1 MEDNNNKK
9 GKKSV
14 VNVSVVLSFAVAIFA
29 IFSLVM
35 ADLSLG
41 QRSNVSY
48 AAPDTLPSSF
58 TFNTGDGL
66 IGSGLDGN
74 NINRTF
80 GTRMYMANND
90 PDTPVFCVEH
100 ANDNINNNETYT
112 SDVDIE
118 DYGLLYL
125 LNSSSANGIQISDV
139 TGEEGKYV
147 DSWITQVAI
156 WVYLYE
162 KNGGSNIET
171 TSPHYISPDELL
183 AIKSANKI
191 VRRIGGDP
199 GNVVNVYGAD
209 GNGDNL
215 YDRYVSV
222 LVTNALKASSLVK
235 LDVTLEN
242 KEISTTEKKDFYYS
256 APIRVTGSPSS
267 ALKSYTVS
275 LNGVDGAVAVDKD
288 LEELPGVVTNPG
300 VNSEFY
306 VRIPAD
312 KITKEIQKVTVSVN
326 GTFDTLEGKYYVGT
340 GDLQKVVTVKAGE
353 KTISDGTEVEFY
365 GSDDTGMSTAQ
376 TIYFIGLIVLLCG
389 VGIVYANAKPVQ
401 VKQ

>member
-48 AAPDTLPSSF
+48 AAPDTLPDSF

-66 IGSGLDGN
+66 VGSGLDESN
-74 NINRTF
+74 NNHSF
-80 GTRMYMANND
+80 GLRMYMANND
-90 PDTPVFCVEH
+90 PDSPVFCVEH

-112 SDVDIE
+112 SDADIE

-125 LNSSSANGIQISDV
+125 LNGSFANGIKITDV
-139 TGEEGKYV
+139 EGENAKYV
-147 DSWITQVAI
+147 EAWVTQAAI

-162 KNGGSNIET
+162 KGGASNIPT
-171 TSPHYISPDELL
+171 TSPHYISPEELNG
-183 AIKSANKI
+183 IKYATKI
-191 VRRIGGDP
+191 VRRINGDP
-199 GNVVNVYGAD
+199 GNTETVYE
-209 GNGDNL
+209 GDNL
-215 YDRYVSV
+215 YQRYISG
-222 LVTNALKASSLVK
+222 LVNRALNASSLVK
-235 LDVTLEN
+235 LDVTLDN
-242 KEISTTEKKDFYYS
+242 KEISTTEKKDFYFS
-256 APIRVTGSPSS
+256 APITVTGDPSS

-275 LNGVDGAVAVDKD
+275 LNGVDGAVAVDQNLD
-288 LEELPGVVTNPG
+288 ELPAVVTNPG
-300 VNSEFY
+300 VNSVFY

-312 KITKEIQKVTVSVN
+312 KIAKEIQKVTVSVN

-340 GDLQKVVTVKAGE
+340 GDLQKVVTVKAGQ

>member
-48 AAPDTLPSSF
+48 AAPDTLPDSF

-66 IGSGLDGN
+66 VASGLDQN
-74 NINRTF
+74 SQNQSF
-80 GTRMYMANND
+80 GLRMYMANND
-90 PDTPVFCVEH
+90 PDSPVFCVEH

-112 SDVDIE
+112 SDTGIG

-125 LNSSSANGIQISDV
+125 LNNSFANGVSVTNIQ
-139 TGEEGKYV
+139 GEDAKYV
-147 DSWITQVAI
+147 ESWITQVAI

-162 KNGGSNIET
+162 KNGGSSIAT
-171 TSPHYISPDELL
+171 TSPHYISPEELNG
-183 AIKSANKI
+183 IKYATKI

-199 GNVVNVYGAD
+199 GNTVTVYD
-209 GNGDNL
+209 GENL
-215 YDRYVSV
+215 YDNYVST
-222 LVTNALKASSLVK
+222 LVSNALNASSLVTLNVK
-235 LDVTLEN
+235 LDNT
-242 KEISTTEKKDFYYS
+242 EISTTEKKDFYFS
-256 APIRVTGSPSS
+256 SPITVTGDPSS
-267 ALKSYTVS
+267 ALKSYTVA
-275 LNGVDGAVAVDKD
+275 LTGIEGAVAVDQNLD
-288 LEELPGVVTNPG
+288 ELPAVVTNPG
-300 VNSEFY
+300 VNSVFY

-312 KITKEIQKVTVSVN
+312 KIKKEVQKVTVSVN
-326 GTFDTLEGKYYVGT
+326 GTFDTLVGKYYVGT
-340 GDLQKVVTVKAGE
+340 GDLQKVVTVKAGQ
-353 KTISDGTEVEFY
+353 KVISDGTTVEFY
-365 GSDDTGMSTAQ
+365 GGDDTGMSTAQ